1 MLCEHFEDALIE
13 AAASGVAP
21 QGELRAH
28 LDACASC
35 RALFAQEQSLFGAID
50 SGVRAAGNAEV
61 PASLLPRVRA
71 SLDEAVVTQ
80 PRWIV
85 TWPVLA
91 GAAVC
96 VVILFTAIVFRQSNR
111 VPKPND
117 SIASNSSAPP
127 ANVSPRIPDSAGPS
141 LRPAPSAPPPVSV
154 AKNMA
159 PRQAADSYDSTPQV
173 LVPRD
178 QELLLASYAQQW
190 SSQKRGPLVAGDT
203 DQTVVALLEVTPIQI
218 TQLDVKPLAEGN
230 SQ

>member
-1 MLCEHFEDALIE
+1 MPCEHFEDALIE

-21 QGELRAH
+21 QGKLRAH

-35 RALFAQEQSLFGAID
+35 RAEFAREQSLFGAID
-50 SGVRAAGNAEV
+50 SSVRAAANAEV

-71 SLDEAVVTQ
+71 SLDEAIVTR

-96 VVILFTAIVFRQSNR
+96 VAILFTAIVFRQSNR
-111 VPKPND
+111 VPKPDD
-117 SIASNSSAPP
+117 SVASNSPTQR

-141 LRPAPSAPPPVSV
+141 LRPGPSTPPRVSI
-154 AKNMA
+154 AKNVA
-159 PRQAADSYDSTPQV
+159 PGQATDSHDSTPEV

-178 QELLLASYAQQW
+178 QEVLLVSYAQQW
-190 SSQKRGPLVAGDT
+190 GSRRRAPLVAGDA
-203 DQTVVALLEVTPIQI
+203 DQTAVALLEVAPIQI
-218 TQLDVKPLAEGN
+218 TELDVKPLAEGN